1 MAAARE
7 DISVTGG
14 VIDGGS
20 KKYRLQTCPAS
31 DNPDVSHPETD
42 NHHEDDGDIAIGD
55 FLSTPPRK
63 PKPSQVLPTSDQDD
77 EYPSVFLPSSQSSG
91 FTGGLPSPDY
101 IQHTL
106 NKASE
111 KLAQLVKDHKL
122 TEEKPKM
129 SIERPKLLFVDGTFA
144 ELAQAMAD
152 IVQVGEQVK
161 PLLEKEQN
169 EEALQTIVK
178 ASIHLNSIP
187 EKDFNPSYNLLI
199 HLVLESKDPKKYLP
213 TMCGNLLKP
222 ITSSPVNHM
231 NLASNALTTIFN
243 LLAPD
248 NSLRYNVFM
257 QICRFLKQ
265 NNHYEGLRPML
276 KNLPKWLKDWDTDE
290 EDARKLYVEVAEIAS
305 EGGDGE

>member
-1 MAAARE
+1 
-7 DISVTGG
+7 
-14 VIDGGS
+14 
-20 KKYRLQTCPAS
+20 
-31 DNPDVSHPETD
+31 
-42 NHHEDDGDIAIGD
+42 
-55 FLSTPPRK
+55 
-63 PKPSQVLPTSDQDD
+63 
-77 EYPSVFLPSSQSSG
+77 
-91 FTGGLPSPDY
+91 
-101 IQHTL
+101 
-106 NKASE
+106 
-111 KLAQLVKDHKL
+111 
-122 TEEKPKM
+122 M

-178 ASIHLNSIP
+178 ASSHLNTVP
-187 EKDFNPSYNLLI
+187 EKDFNPAYNLLI

-213 TMCGNLLKP
+213 IMCGNLLKP

-243 LLAPD
+243 NLEPT
-248 NSLRYNVFM
+248 NPLRYNVFM

-276 KNLPKWLKDWDTDE
+276 KNLPQWLKDWDTDE

>member
-1 MAAARE
+1 
-7 DISVTGG
+7 
-14 VIDGGS
+14 
-20 KKYRLQTCPAS
+20 
-31 DNPDVSHPETD
+31 
-42 NHHEDDGDIAIGD
+42 
-55 FLSTPPRK
+55 
-63 PKPSQVLPTSDQDD
+63 
-77 EYPSVFLPSSQSSG
+77 
-91 FTGGLPSPDY
+91 
-101 IQHTL
+101 
-106 NKASE
+106 
-111 KLAQLVKDHKL
+111 
-122 TEEKPKM
+122 M

-169 EEALQTIVK
+169 DEALQIIVK
-178 ASIHLNSIP
+178 ASSHLNTVP
-187 EKDFNPSYNLLI
+187 EKEFNPAYNLLI

-222 ITSSPVNHM
+222 IPSSPVNHM

-243 LLAPD
+243 NLEPT
-248 NSLRYNVFM
+248 NPLRYNVFM
-257 QICRFLKQ
+257 QICRFLKH
-265 NNHYEGLRPML
+265 NNYYEGLRPML